1 MKRCANWEKHNFP
14 EGLDRKNVY
23 GYLSPSIFYERG
35 IDMRVGLSEHRPGVL
50 TYLIALL
57 MVWSIGFTANSYA
70 AETGAASSTKEA
82 ATSKES
88 FNLILPFKDLT
99 VGQGQEATM
108 DAEVVNRTK
117 DPVEVSLAIEGTP
130 TGWDAN
136 FNSRYPSFPVRS
148 VMVQGGDQTSNK
160 STTLEFKVKVPE
172 NTKPGTYPIK
182 VTAKDSK
189 GATQYVE
196 TINYRVTSK
205 KVETGGIKLSSQ
217 YPVLSSATGQ
227 TLKFTVDVKNETNK
241 ALPTNLVAQAPQGWT
256 VRFKPQF
263 GDQQISSIQ
272 VKENGS
278 ETLSVEIDTPATA
291 EAKEYPVT
299 ILARAGAYEASTGI
313 KVSLKG
319 TQDLKMGS
327 LAGTLNTS
335 VTAGTKTPIDF
346 VVGNAGTAPIRNLN
360 FVTKKPS
367 DKWTVEFRPDKIDAL
382 GPGEVRQIKM
392 EILAPERTIAGDY
405 MLTLTANSPESNKSS
420 DFRVTVSTPTIW
432 GWIGFGIVGLVVLGL
447 AVVFFRLGR
456 R

>member
-1 MKRCANWEKHNFP
+1 
-14 EGLDRKNVY
+14 
-23 GYLSPSIFYERG
+23 
-35 IDMRVGLSEHRPGVL
+35 MRVEKTTYRPRMWKCL
-50 TYLIALL
+50 LL
-57 MVWSIGFTANSYA
+57 MFLLASAGFIARGNA
-70 AETGAASSTKEA
+70 AETGTPSAAKDA
-82 ATSKES
+82 PTSKES

-117 DPVEVSLAIEGTP
+117 EPVEVSLTIEGVP
-130 TGWDAN
+130 AGWDIN

-148 VMVQGGDQTSNK
+148 VMVQGGDQTTNK
-160 STTLEFKVKVPE
+160 STTLEFKAKIPD
-172 NTKPGTYPIK
+172 NAKPGTYPVK
-182 VTAKDSK
+182 VTAKDTK
-189 GATQYVE
+189 GSTQYNE

-205 KVETGGIKLSSQ
+205 KVETGGIKISSQ
-217 YPVLSSATGQ
+217 YPVLSSASGQ
-227 TLKFTVDVKNETNK
+227 TLKFTIDLKNETNK
-241 ALPTNLVAQAPQGWT
+241 PLPTNLVAQAPQGWT

-272 VKENGS
+272 LKENGS
-278 ETLSVEIDTPATA
+278 ETVSVEIDTPATA
-291 EAKEYPVT
+291 DAKEYP
-299 ILARAGAYEASTGI
+299 IGIQARAGAFEATTNV

-335 VTAGTKTPIDF
+335 VVAGTKTPVDF

-367 DKWTVEFRPDKIDAL
+367 DKWTVEFRPDKIDSL

-392 EILAPERTIAGDY
+392 EILAPDRTIAGDY
-405 MLTLTANSPESNKSS
+405 MLTLTANSPEANKSA

-432 GWIGFGIVGLVVLGL
+432 SWIGFAIVGLVVLGL

>member
-1 MKRCANWEKHNFP
+1 
-14 EGLDRKNVY
+14 
-23 GYLSPSIFYERG
+23 
-35 IDMRVGLSEHRPGVL
+35 MRVAETTYRPHMWMCLLFMFLLGLAGV
-50 TYLIALL
+50 
-57 MVWSIGFTANSYA
+57 TARGDA
-70 AETGAASSTKEA
+70 AETTTPPASKDA
-82 ATSKES
+82 PASKES

-117 DPVEVSLAIEGTP
+117 EPVEVSLTIEGVP
-130 TGWDAN
+130 TGWDVN

-148 VMVQGGDQTSNK
+148 VMVQGGDQTTNK
-160 STTLEFKVKVPE
+160 STTLEFKAKVPD
-172 NTKPGTYPIK
+172 NVKPGTYPVK
-182 VTAKDSK
+182 VIAKDSK
-189 GATQYVE
+189 GSTQYSE

-205 KVETGGIKLSSQ
+205 KVETGGIKISSQ
-217 YPVLSSATGQ
+217 YPVLSSASGQ
-227 TLKFTVDVKNETNK
+227 TLKFTIDLKNETNK
-241 ALPTNLVAQAPQGWT
+241 PLPTNIVAQAPQGWT

-272 VKENGS
+272 LKENGS
-278 ETLSVEIDTPATA
+278 ETLSVEIDTPASA
-291 EAKEYPVT
+291 EAKEYPIT
-299 ILARAGAYEASTGI
+299 IQARAGAFEAAANI

-335 VTAGTKTPIDF
+335 VIAGTKTPIDF

-392 EILAPERTIAGDY
+392 EILAPDRTIAGDY
-405 MLTLTANSPESNKSS
+405 MLTLTANSPETNKSA

-432 GWIGFGIVGLVVLGL
+432 SWIGFAIVGLVVLGL
-447 AVVFFRLGR
+447 AAVFFRLGR

>member
-1 MKRCANWEKHNFP
+1 
-14 EGLDRKNVY
+14 
-23 GYLSPSIFYERG
+23 
-35 IDMRVGLSEHRPGVL
+35 
-50 TYLIALL
+50 
-57 MVWSIGFTANSYA
+57 
-70 AETGAASSTKEA
+70 
-82 ATSKES
+82 
-88 FNLILPFKDLT
+88 
-99 VGQGQEATM
+99 M

-117 DPVEVSLAIEGTP
+117 EPVEVSLTIEGVP
-130 TGWDAN
+130 SGWDVN

-160 STTLEFKVKVPE
+160 STTLEFKAKIPDSA
-172 NTKPGTYPIK
+172 KPGTYPVK

-189 GATQYVE
+189 GSTQYTE

-205 KVETGGIKLSSQ
+205 KVDTGGIKISSQ
-217 YPVLSSATGQ
+217 YPVLSSASGQ
-227 TLKFTVDVKNETNK
+227 TLKFTIDLKNETNK
-241 ALPTNLVAQAPQGWT
+241 PLPTNIVAQAPQGWT

-272 VKENGS
+272 LKENGS
-278 ETLSVEIDTPATA
+278 ETLSVEIDTPASA
-291 EAKEYPVT
+291 EAKEYPIT
-299 ILARAGAYEASTGI
+299 IQARAGAFESAANI

-335 VTAGTKTPIDF
+335 VIAGTKTPIDF

-392 EILAPERTIAGDY
+392 EILAPDRTIAGDY
-405 MLTLTANSPESNKSS
+405 MLTLTANSPETNKSA

-432 GWIGFGIVGLVVLGL
+432 SWIGFAIVGLVVLGL
-447 AVVFFRLGR
+447 AAVFFRLGR

>member
-1 MKRCANWEKHNFP
+1 
-14 EGLDRKNVY
+14 
-23 GYLSPSIFYERG
+23 
-35 IDMRVGLSEHRPGVL
+35 MRVGVIQHPRRALVFLLALILVLSAG
-50 TYLIALL
+50 
-57 MVWSIGFTANSYA
+57 SIDVGNA
-70 AETGAASSTKEA
+70 AESGAAAPSKEA
-82 ATSKES
+82 SPSKES

-108 DAEVVNRTK
+108 DAEIVNRTR
-117 DPVEVSLAIEGTP
+117 DPVEVSLTIEGVP
-130 TGWDAN
+130 AGWDIN

-148 VMVQGGDQTSNK
+148 VMVQGGDQNSNK
-160 STTLEFKVKVPE
+160 STTLEFKAKVPD
-172 NTKPGTYPIK
+172 NAKPGTYPVK
-182 VTAKDSK
+182 VTAKDTK
-189 GATQYVE
+189 GTTQYAE

-217 YPVLSSATGQ
+217 YPVLSSASGQ
-227 TLKFTVDVKNETNK
+227 TLKFTIDLKNETNK
-241 ALPTNLVAQAPQGWT
+241 PLPTNLVAQAPQGWT

-272 VKENGS
+272 LKENGS

-291 EAKEYPVT
+291 DAKEYPVS
-299 ILARAGAYEASTGI
+299 IHARAGAFEASTNI

-327 LAGTLNTS
+327 LAGTLNAS

-346 VVGNAGTAPIRNLN
+346 VVGNAGTAPIRNLG

-367 DKWTVEFRPDKIDAL
+367 DKWTVEFKPDKIDAL

-392 EILAPERTIAGDY
+392 DILAPDRTIAGDY
-405 MLTLTANSPESNKSS
+405 MLTLTANSAEVTKSA

-432 GWIGFGIVGLVVLGL
+432 SWVGFGIVGLVVIGL

>member
-1 MKRCANWEKHNFP
+1 
-14 EGLDRKNVY
+14 
-23 GYLSPSIFYERG
+23 
-35 IDMRVGLSEHRPGVL
+35 MRVGAITPRLPKYFVMLALVL
-50 TYLIALL
+50 LCSATYF
-57 MVWSIGFTANSYA
+57 SIGLA
-70 AETGAASSTKEA
+70 AETVPAPP
-82 ATSKES
+82 SKES
-88 FNLILPFKDLT
+88 FNLIIPFHDIT
-99 VGQGQEATM
+99 VGQGQEASM
-108 DAEVVNRTK
+108 DADVVNRTRE
-117 DPVEVSLAIEGTP
+117 PVQVTLGIEGVP
-130 TGWDAN
+130 SGWDVN

-148 VMVQGGDQTSNK
+148 VMVSGSDASSNK
-160 STTLEFKVKVPE
+160 STTLEFKAKIPDKA
-172 NTKPGTYPIK
+172 KPGTYPIK
-182 VTAKDSK
+182 VTAKDAK
-189 GATQYVE
+189 GTTQYVE

-205 KVETGGIKLSSQ
+205 KIETGGIKLSSQ
-217 YPVLSSATGQ
+217 YPVLTAGSGQ
-227 TLKFTVDVKNETNK
+227 TLKFTIDLKNETNK
-241 ALPTNLVAQAPQGWT
+241 PLPTSLVAKAPQGWN

-299 ILARAGAYEASTGI
+299 ISAHAGAYEASTTV

-319 TQDLKMGS
+319 TQDLKMGT

-335 VTAGTKTPIDF
+335 VIAGTKTSIDF

-367 DKWTVEFRPDKIDAL
+367 DKWTVDFKPEKIDSL

-392 EILAPERTIAGDY
+392 EILAPARTIAGDY
-405 MLTLTANSPESNKSS
+405 MLTLTANSADANKSS

-432 GWIGFGIVGLVVLGL
+432 GWIGFGIVGLVVIGL

>member
-1 MKRCANWEKHNFP
+1 MSFRAAIIRPRMILFLFA
-14 EGLDRKNVY
+14 GLF
-23 GYLSPSIFYERG
+23 LSLTIWNSH
-35 IDMRVGLSEHRPGVL
+35 GL
-50 TYLIALL
+50 
-57 MVWSIGFTANSYA
+57 A
-70 AETGAASSTKEA
+70 AEAQKAEA
-82 ATSKES
+82 APPSKES

-117 DPVEVSLAIEGTP
+117 DPVEITLTIEGVP
-130 TGWDAN
+130 ARWDAN

-148 VMVQGGDQTSNK
+148 VMVQGGDQNSNK
-160 STTLEFKVKVPE
+160 STTLEFKVKIPE

-182 VTAKDSK
+182 VTAKDTK
-189 GATQYVE
+189 GTTQYAE
-196 TINYRVTSK
+196 TINYRVSSK
-205 KVETGGIKLSSQ
+205 KIETGGIKLSSQ
-217 YPVLSSATGQ
+217 YPVLSTGSGQ
-227 TLKFTVDVKNETNK
+227 TVKFTVDLKNETNK
-241 ALPTNLVAQAPQGWT
+241 PLTTSVVAQPPQGWT

-272 VKENGS
+272 LKENGS

-299 ILARAGAYEASTGI
+299 IQARAGAFEASTNM

-335 VTAGTKTPIDF
+335 ITAGNKTPIDF
-346 VVGNAGTAPIRNLN
+346 VVGNAGTAPIRNLG
-360 FVTKKPS
+360 FVTKKPN
-367 DKWTVEFRPDKIDAL
+367 DKWTVEFKPDKIDAL

-392 EILAPERTIAGDY
+392 EILAPDRTIAGDY
-405 MLTLTANSPESNKSS
+405 LLNLTANSAEANKSVE
-420 DFRVTVSTPTIW
+420 FRVTVSTPTIW

-447 AVVFFRLGR
+447 ATVFIRLGR

>member
-1 MKRCANWEKHNFP
+1 
-14 EGLDRKNVY
+14 
-23 GYLSPSIFYERG
+23 
-35 IDMRVGLSEHRPGVL
+35 MRVEKTTYRPRMWKCL
-50 TYLIALL
+50 LL
-57 MVWSIGFTANSYA
+57 MFLLASAGFIARGNA
-70 AETGAASSTKEA
+70 AETGTPSAAKDA
-82 ATSKES
+82 PTSKES

-117 DPVEVSLAIEGTP
+117 EPVEVSLTIEGVP
-130 TGWDAN
+130 AGWDIN

-148 VMVQGGDQTSNK
+148 VMVQGGDQSSNK
-160 STTLEFKVKVPE
+160 STTLEFKAKVPD
-172 NTKPGTYPIK
+172 NAKPGTYPVK
-182 VTAKDSK
+182 VTAKDTK
-189 GATQYVE
+189 GSTQYNE

-205 KVETGGIKLSSQ
+205 KVETGGIKISSQ
-217 YPVLSSATGQ
+217 YPVLSSASGQ
-227 TLKFTVDVKNETNK
+227 TLKFTIDLKNETNK
-241 ALPTNLVAQAPQGWT
+241 PLPTNLVAQAPQGWT
-256 VRFKPQF
+256 VRLKPQF

-272 VKENGS
+272 LKENGS
-278 ETLSVEIDTPATA
+278 ETVSVEIDTPATA
-291 EAKEYPVT
+291 DAKEYP
-299 ILARAGAYEASTGI
+299 IGIQARAGAFEATTNV

-335 VTAGTKTPIDF
+335 VVAGTKTPVDF

-367 DKWTVEFRPDKIDAL
+367 DKWTVEFRPDKIDSL

-392 EILAPERTIAGDY
+392 EILAPDRTIAGDY
-405 MLTLTANSPESNKSS
+405 VLTLTANSPETNKSA

-432 GWIGFGIVGLVVLGL
+432 SWIGFAIVGLVVLGL

>member
-1 MKRCANWEKHNFP
+1 MRGCAI
-14 EGLDRKNVY
+14 
-23 GYLSPSIFYERG
+23 SI
-35 IDMRVGLSEHRPGVL
+35 RPGIILFLFACVL
-50 TYLIALL
+50 SSVPT
-57 MVWSIGFTANSYA
+57 SISQGIA
-70 AETGAASSTKEA
+70 AEATKAGAST
-82 ATSKES
+82 ES

-117 DPVEVSLAIEGTP
+117 EPVEVSLTIEGIP
-130 TGWDAN
+130 AGWDVN

-148 VMVQGGDQTSNK
+148 VMVQGGDQNANK
-160 STTLEFKVKVPE
+160 STTLEFKAKVPD

-182 VTAKDSK
+182 VTAKDTK
-189 GATQYVE
+189 GTTQYVE

-205 KVETGGIKLSSQ
+205 KIETGGIKLTSQ
-217 YPVLSSATGQ
+217 YPVLSSASGQ
-227 TLKFTVDVKNETNK
+227 TIKFTVDVKNETNK
-241 ALPTNLVAQAPQGWT
+241 ALPTSLVAQSPQGWA

-278 ETLSVEIDTPATA
+278 ETISVEIDTPITA

-299 ILARAGAYEASTGI
+299 IQARAGAFEASTNI

-335 VTAGTKTPIDF
+335 VIAGAKTPIDF
-346 VVGNAGTAPIRNLN
+346 VVGNAGTAPIRNLG

-367 DKWTVEFRPDKIDAL
+367 DKWTVEFKPEKIDSL

-392 EILAPERTIAGDY
+392 EILAPDRTIAGDY
-405 MLTLTANSPESNKSS
+405 MLSLTANSADVTKSV

-447 AVVFFRLGR
+447 ALVFFRLGR